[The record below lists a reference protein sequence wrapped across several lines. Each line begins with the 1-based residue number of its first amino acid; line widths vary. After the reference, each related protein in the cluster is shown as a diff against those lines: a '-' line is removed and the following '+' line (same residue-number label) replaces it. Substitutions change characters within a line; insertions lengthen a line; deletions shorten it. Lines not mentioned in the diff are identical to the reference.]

1 MIKVVGI
8 DPGLAGTGIGVVK
21 GDRQK
26 IHGYSF
32 GSIETRAEDPVNL
45 RLDTIYCKVLDF
57 LCEQKPDLVVIEDI
71 YFLNKY
77 PGSGIMLGK
86 VSGVILVATY
96 KAGLN
101 VGKTGLNVEE
111 IPVREVKKIICGN
124 GSADKHQV
132 ERSVRNLL
140 KHKQTIRPFHASD
153 ALGLALTGYYR
164 YRQNYDRIS

>member
-8 DPGLAGTGIGVVK
+8 DPGLAGTGVGVVE

-26 IHGYSF
+26 ILGYSF
-32 GSIETRAEDPVNL
+32 GSIATDTKDPVNF
-45 RLDTIYCKVLDF
+45 RLNVIYSKILDF
-57 LCEQKPDLVVIEDI
+57 LCEQKPDYVVIEDI
-71 YFLNKY
+71 YSLEKY

-86 VSGVILVATY
+86 VSGVILLATY

-101 VGKTGLNVEE
+101 VEE
-111 IPVREVKKIICGN
+111 IPVKQVKKIISGN
-124 GSADKHQV
+124 GGADKHQV

-140 KHKQTIRPFHASD
+140 KHEKPIRPFHASD

-164 YRQNYDRIS
+164 YKKKL